1 MTGKTHEML
10 YITEKSFNR
19 QILLLSNLSNKTR
32 LELVIWL
39 YPESIADSI
48 IGFNTNSPATIN
60 ALPVTTYPGNTAGR
74 CTQRLQMT
82 ADLIETIVSNERCF
96 IGECDSIC
104 IYHPEKAEWGA
115 SVILHEGM
123 ILIRDSSLLVN
134 PEALDFKVSPHAPS
148 WW

>member
-19 QILLLSNLSNKTR
+19 QILWLSNLPNKTR

-48 IGFNTNSPATIN
+48 IGFNTNSPTTVN
-60 ALPVTTYPGNTAGR
+60 ALPVTSYPDNIVGR
-74 CTQRLQMT
+74 CTQRLQIT
-82 ADLIETIVSNERCF
+82 ADLIETIAFNQRCF
-96 IGECDSIC
+96 IGECDSLC
-104 IYHPEKAEWGA
+104 IYHPEKAEWDA

-134 PEALDFKVSPHAPS
+134 PEALGFKVSLHAPS

>member
-1 MTGKTHEML
+1 MKGKTHEML
-10 YITEKSFNR
+10 YISERSFNR

-39 YPESIADSI
+39 YPESSADSI
-48 IGFNTNSPATIN
+48 IGFRTNSSTTVN
-60 ALPVTTYPGNTAGR
+60 ALPVTTYPGNIAGR
-74 CTQRLQMT
+74 CTQRLQIT
-82 ADLIETIVSNERCF
+82 ADLIETIASNERCF
-96 IGECDSIC
+96 IEECDSLC
-104 IYHPEKAEWGA
+104 IYHPEKAEWDA